1 MKRWRNEATRLRRK
15 AIKSYWNEISL
26 ELNENPRKFFSTF
39 MPFISSKGQKETNEI
54 HLNIEGRI
62 EQDQRIVAEE
72 FADYFSTVAD
82 AIGGEE
88 ATNLTEEKCINHRSI
103 EMIRARYEPDSF
115 SFIEIKR
122 EEVLKALKELNPRKA
137 TGHDEIPSKVLKLV
151 AEEIATP
158 LTDIF
163 NQVIKYCEWPQEWK
177 MGEWIPAYKK
187 DDHHDKAN
195 YRPVT
200 ILSILDKIFEQL
212 LCQQLSQRF
221 ENIFDPFI
229 SAYRK
234 NYSCEIALV
243 RLVEDWKQAMDEGQ
257 TISILSTDMSKA
269 FDSLHPTLLLAKL
282 KAYGFTQN
290 ALDLMKSYFKERMN
304 RTKMRQVTSEWKET
318 KRGCPQGSSLGP
330 TLWNIY
336 QNDLFYVERES
347 RLSAYA
353 DDHQL
358 YYAHKEPE
366 RAVDTVTRDGKQT
379 FCWYT
384 ENFLEGNLSK
394 YQAMT
399 ISKNSQEL
407 NIEVDSCKIK
417 ITEKLILLGVEIDDQ
432 LYFDEHISTAC
443 KKASM
448 RVGILMRLRKLI
460 PVNAK
465 LKIYKAAILPYLTY
479 CGLVWHFCKSSDCR
493 KLERV
498 NERGLRAVFCDWNS
512 TYEDLLLR
520 AQLTSL
526 YNRRLQDIAIF
537 MFKVK
542 HRLLPNNILNIF
554 INTPRNYNLRNSD
567 FLIPR
572 FKSVKFGKH
581 SLRYYGPY
589 LWSKLKS
596 EDRNQTSL
604 SAFKRSIRKTDLS
617 CIA

>member
-1 MKRWRNEATRLRRK
+1 KKYAKKFSKDRKCETWELTRLRRK

-304 RTKMRQVTSEWKET
+304 RTKMRQ
-318 KRGCPQGSSLGP
+318 
-330 TLWNIY
+330 
-336 QNDLFYVERES
+336 NDLFYVERES

-353 DDHQL
+353 DDHQF

-366 RAVDTVTRDGKQT
+366 RAVDTITRDGKQT
-379 FCWYT
+379 F
-384 ENFLEGNLSK
+384 
-394 YQAMT
+394 
-399 ISKNSQEL
+399 
-407 NIEVDSCKIK
+407 
-417 ITEKLILLGVEIDDQ
+417 
-432 LYFDEHISTAC
+432 
-443 KKASM
+443 
-448 RVGILMRLRKLI
+448 
-460 PVNAK
+460 
-465 LKIYKAAILPYLTY
+465 
-479 CGLVWHFCKSSDCR
+479 
-493 KLERV
+493 
-498 NERGLRAVFCDWNS
+498 
-512 TYEDLLLR
+512 
-520 AQLTSL
+520 
-526 YNRRLQDIAIF
+526 
-537 MFKVK
+537 
-542 HRLLPNNILNIF
+542 
-554 INTPRNYNLRNSD
+554 
-567 FLIPR
+567 
-572 FKSVKFGKH
+572 
-581 SLRYYGPY
+581 
-589 LWSKLKS
+589 
-596 EDRNQTSL
+596 
-604 SAFKRSIRKTDLS
+604 
-617 CIA
+617 